1 MINVRDMGDVE
12 PEDALLEEVFKKKL
26 FRDVQ
31 KKCGSENFEKFS
43 EKHQ

>member
-12 PEDALLEEVFKKKL
+12 PEDALFEEVFKKKQ
-26 FRDVQ
+26 FGGVQ